1 MRSRIVL
8 PLALL
13 AATAAFGYAVS
24 VQGRGNGSNQ
34 SEALQNAL
42 KDAKYNAKYECHPPS
57 HPESIIVTNSSCT
70 YNQYGGNF
78 MCEVEISAEC
88 SNN

>member
-13 AATAAFGYAVS
+13 AATAAFGYAIS
-24 VQGRGNGSNQ
+24 VQGRGNGSNK

-42 KDAKYNAKYECHPPS
+42 KDAKYNAEQKCYPPS
-57 HPESIIVTNSSCT
+57 HPESIIVTNSSCE
-70 YNQYGGNF
+70 YNPYGASF

-88 SNN
+88 SN